1 MTTIPATRAFSIQTI
16 CGGGWSRIFCLL
28 GMLCVSDM
36 AVAARSGRVVS
47 YSIPAWI
54 CPGESLPISVTVQN
68 TGDVTWEGYWNSNSG
83 NGQYSCGI
91 KLAPIS
97 WASGFDFH
105 VWEHYGDVTPGE
117 SLTFND
123 ELRSQYLPSSP
134 GLHTFRLTGYCW
146 TSIYPN
152 EQVLNNSPT
161 VSFRIIAPVSW
172 FDGSTSMADG
182 WRWLGWLG
190 MFYGPTGG
198 WVFHPEHGW
207 LYAVGTSPADV
218 WFWDDQLGWFWTSHL
233 IYPDIYVSDQ
243 QRWFCYAKGSTSP
256 RWFYR
261 YGFLDGVAMEWIDG
275 DWVFYGGFTGTG
287 FLAD

>member
-16 CGGGWSRIFCLL
+16 YGGRWSRIFCLL

-36 AVAARSGRVVS
+36 AVAAKSGHVESYVVPS
-47 YSIPAWI
+47 WI
-54 CPGESLPISVTVQN
+54 CRGERLPIRATIRN
-68 TGDVTWEGYWNSNSG
+68 TGDVVWDQAYGGE
-83 NGQYSCGI
+83 SCGVQI
-91 KLAPIS
+91 DHWS
-97 WASGFDFH
+97 WPYAIDAH
-105 VWEHYGDVTPGE
+105 LQYATWDIPPGE
-117 SLTFND
+117 AVTFD
-123 ELRSQYLPSSP
+123 LLGIDAGDLPSSA
-134 GLHTFRLTGYCW
+134 GSYSFQISGFYCVEA
-146 TSIYPN
+146 YP
-152 EQVLNNSPT
+152 EEVFFDESPST
-161 VSFRIIAPVSW
+161 VSFRIIDPVSW
-172 FDGSTSMADG
+172 WDGGVSMGDG
-182 WRWLGWLG
+182 WRWLDWLG
-190 MFYGPTGG
+190 MFFGPTGG